1 MRLTQ
6 TLHGLLLQ
14 TKKLHR
20 LSSKLRPRTTVESLF
35 GLSTVIM
42 PFVEF
47 HPVFIGDVC
56 IPAHV
61 HALIKRV
68 ELVPV
73 ATAAAVVKLIALLD
87 RCVVEVLRES
97 ET

>member
-35 GLSTVIM
+35 GVIM
-42 PFVEF
+42 ELVEF
-47 HPVFIGDVC
+47 HPVFIGDMC

-73 ATAAAVVKLIALLD
+73 ATAAAVVKLFALLD

-97 ET
+97 EA